1 MSANRVCTTALS
13 RTTVRTWRRAATSPR
28 LAKVI
33 SRSAWGRRRLALA
46 SVVRM
51 RPSENRARARLAMS
65 SFSWAGPPPRRGPLV
80 GVGIWLFLPQGK
92 AELLE
97 LLAHLVDRLG
107 AEVADVEQVG
117 LGLGDQL
124 ADRGDALALQAVVGA
139 DRQVELLD
147 RRVQVGPQRAGL
159 LGRAERQALAAAGQV
174 GEQADQL
181 AQGAAGRGERVL
193 RGQRAVGLDV
203 QDQPVVVGH
212 LARAGGLDG
221 VADPAHGR
229 EDRVDRDAADLVGGR
244 LVALGR
250 PVAAA
255 LLDPQL
261 HLQLGLGVQGGQ
273 VQLGVDDVDVGRGDD
288 VGRGHVTGAGRAQAQ
303 LLDVEDDVGDVLL
316 HALDGRELVQDAVD
330 LDGRDRG
337 ARDGRQQGA
346 AQRVAKGVA
355 EAGLQRL
362 DDEPRAGVRQRVGL
376 DAWTRDL
383 HLYGVHLRLPG
394 PPYDSGKP
402 SWLLLGVEL
411 DDELLLDGHLDLVP
425 GRDGRDGQLGLAGV
439 QLEPARLGPAGLEL
453 DRLVHVQVLARA
465 LLHLDDVA
473 RLDLV
478 GGDVDL
484 PAVDGH
490 VRVAHQLTRL
500 VAAPGQAAPVDHVVE
515 ARLQQLEQRLAGD
528 ALPAGRL
535 DVVVVELLLEHAV
548 DAAGLLL
555 LPELQVVLALLEPA
569 AAVLAG
575 RVGALLHRALGA
587 LALGALEEELGLLA
601 PAEPAVRAGVSRQFL
616 LALSDAAPLGR
627 AAAVVGDG
635 GDVLDALDL
644 QAGGLQGADGRL
656 PARPRALDE
665 HVDLADAVLL
675 GPAGGLLGRQLGRE
689 RGRLARALEPDVARR
704 RPRDRVALGVGDGH
718 DRVVEAGLDV
728 GMGVRDVLLL
738 APPGLLGSALLRW
751 QVFRPS

>member
-1 MSANRVCTTALS
+1 MMKRERVSDSGLDS
-13 RTTVRTWRRAATSPR
+13 MRGREISISTVFTSGSPARHMTRGSPR
-28 LAKVI
+28 
-33 SRSAWGRRRLALA
+33 GR
-46 SVVRM
+46 
-51 RPSENRARARLAMS
+51 
-65 SFSWAGPPPRRGPLV
+65 
-80 GVGIWLFLPQGK
+80 
-92 AELLE
+92 
-97 LLAHLVDRLG
+97 
-107 AEVADVEQVG
+107 
-117 LGLGDQL
+117 
-124 ADRGDALALQAVVGA
+124 
-139 DRQVELLD
+139 
-147 RRVQVGPQRAGL
+147 
-159 LGRAERQALAAAGQV
+159 
-174 GEQADQL
+174 
-181 AQGAAGRGERVL
+181 
-193 RGQRAVGLDV
+193 
-203 QDQPVVVGH
+203 
-212 LARAGGLDG
+212 
-221 VADPAHGR
+221 
-229 EDRVDRDAADLVGGR
+229 
-244 LVALGR
+244 
-250 PVAAA
+250 
-255 LLDPQL
+255 
-261 HLQLGLGVQGGQ
+261 
-273 VQLGVDDVDVGRGDD
+273 
-288 VGRGHVTGAGRAQAQ
+288 
-303 LLDVEDDVGDVLL
+303 
-316 HALDGRELVQDAVD
+316 
-330 LDGRDRG
+330 
-337 ARDGRQQGA
+337 
-346 AQRVAKGVA
+346 
-355 EAGLQRL
+355 
-362 DDEPRAGVRQRVGL
+362 
-376 DAWTRDL
+376 
-383 HLYGVHLRLPG
+383 Y
-394 PPYDSGKP
+394 
-402 SWLLLGVEL
+402 LLLGVEL

-453 DRLVHVQVLARA
+453 DRLVYVQVLAHT
-465 LLHLDDVA
+465 LLDLDDVA

-490 VRVAHQLTRL
+490 VRVAHQLARL

-627 AAAVVGDG
+627 AAAIVGDG

-656 PARPRALDE
+656 PARAGALDE

-689 RGRLARALEPDVARR
+689 RGRLARALEADIARR

-718 DRVVEAGLDV
+718 ERVVEAGLDV
-728 GMGVRDVLLL
+728 GVGVGALAAHRQPSAVPDPLVAADLDLALDVLLDL
-738 APPGLLGSALLRW
+738 AAQVALDLVVGVDPLPQADDLLLGQVADAGVGVHPGALDGLDGAGPAEAEDVGEADLHPLVAGEVDAGDACHVCSVPPAPAISPAAACGEGCCR
-751 QVFRPS
+751 